1 MPAEG
6 QPGRARKPATA
17 HTARRNHEAL
27 ASLPPDDEQ
36 DFRDATRGLIAP
48 FEPAI
53 VETEGGRRAWELQ
66 SYDFLD
72 ANCPDTAHPSLWR
85 QSRLSRI
92 AGLFELAPGFYQ
104 LRGFDLSNMHVI
116 EGDEGI
122 VVIDPLISAETAAA
136 ALALYREH
144 RGERPVTGLAYTHS
158 HVDHFGGAKGIVSQE
173 EVDGRLIPVLAPAG
187 FLHHAVSE
195 NVFAGTA
202 MGRRAGYMY
211 GALLGR
217 GPDGQ
222 VGSGLGQTTSLGT
235 ITLIPPNL
243 DVTETGQEEVVD
255 GVRMAFQLTPG
266 TEAPAEMNVHFPDA
280 RVLCIAD
287 NAARAMHNI
296 LTPRGALVRDPRIWA
311 HYLDEAIEL
320 FGADSDVLFS
330 GHHWPCW
337 GTERIV
343 DYLEKQRDLY
353 RYLHDQTL
361 RLLNQGHTGP
371 EIAEMVELPPS
382 LAREWHCR
390 EYYGSVSHNVKAIYQ
405 RYMGWFDGN
414 PAHLWEHPPV
424 EQARRYVEF
433 MGGAETVLA
442 KARESFEAG
451 DYRWVA
457 ELVNHVVFAEP
468 QNQAARALQ
477 ADALEQLGYGAEN
490 ATWRNF
496 FLMGAKELRE
506 GIAGTPTATAPPDI
520 LARLTVSQLLD
531 AMAIRLNGPRA
542 WEHHLRIDWVLTDP
556 DEQHAITVRNGV
568 LSHRP
573 GRHDPEADAALVVER
588 EALDQLLLKTAD
600 IGELAESGR
609 LRVEGDGAKIGELL
623 GLLDEPD
630 PGFAIVTPSADLA
643 T

>member
-1 MPAEG
+1 MDDFAE
-6 QPGRARKPATA
+6 
-17 HTARRNHEAL
+17 ARRGLVATFN
-27 ASLPPDDEQ
+27 PP
-36 DFRDATRGLIAP
+36 R
-48 FEPAI
+48 
-53 VETEGGRRAWELQ
+53 VEGENGRVVWELE

-72 ANCPDTAHPSLWR
+72 GEPPETANPSLWR
-85 QSRLSRI
+85 QSQLCRI
-92 AGLFELAPGFYQ
+92 AGLFEIAPGFYQ
-104 LRGFDLSNMHVI
+104 LRGFDLSNMHVV
-116 EGDEGI
+116 EGEKGI
-122 VVIDPLISAETAAA
+122 VVIDPLVSAETAAA

-144 RGERPVTGLAYTHS
+144 RGDRPVTGLVYTHS
-158 HVDHFGGAKGIVSQE
+158 HVDHFGGARGVVSEAEVEEQGIP
-173 EVDGRLIPVLAPAG
+173 IIAPAG

-211 GALLGR
+211 GALLER

-222 VGSGLGQTTSLGT
+222 LGSGLGQTTSLGT
-235 ITLIPPNL
+235 ITLIPPTL
-243 DVTETGQEEVVD
+243 DIAETGQEEVVD

-266 TEAPAEMNVHFPDA
+266 TEAPAEMNIHFPDA

-320 FGADSDVLFS
+320 FADESDVLFS
-330 GHHWPCW
+330 GHHWPSW
-337 GTERIV
+337 GQEQIV

-361 RLLNQGHTGP
+361 RLLNKGLTGP
-371 EIAEMVELPPS
+371 EIAEEIELPPS
-382 LAREWHCR
+382 LAAEWHCR

-424 EQARRYVEF
+424 EQARRYVEAI
-433 MGGAETVLA
+433 GGAEAVLA
-442 KARESFEAG
+442 KARDAFAAG

-457 ELVNHVVFAEP
+457 ELVNHLVFAEP
-468 QNQAARALQ
+468 DNEAARELQAA
-477 ADALEQLGYGAEN
+477 ALEQLGYGSEN

-506 GIAGTPTATAPPDI
+506 GISGTPTAPAPPDI
-520 LARLTVSQLLD
+520 VANLSVAQLLD
-531 AMAIRLNGPRA
+531 AMAIRLDGPRA
-542 WEHHLRIDWVLTDP
+542 WEHHLHIDWVISDP
-556 DEQHAITVRNGV
+556 DEEHAITVRNGV

-573 GRHDPEADAALVVER
+573 RRHDPPADAALLVDR
-588 EALDQLLLKTAD
+588 KALDELLLKVAD
-600 IGELAESGR
+600 IAELAESGR

-630 PGFAIVTPSADLA
+630 PGFAIVTPD
-643 T
+643 

>member
-1 MPAEG
+1 VA
-6 QPGRARKPATA
+6 ADRKPASK
-17 HTARRNHEAL
+17 HTAAQNLAAAAALPHSDEDFEEAH
-27 ASLPPDDEQ
+27 
-36 DFRDATRGLIAP
+36 RGLIAP
-48 FEPAI
+48 FEPALI
-53 VETEGGRRAWELQ
+53 ENEDGRTVWELET
-66 SYDFLD
+66 YDFLKAD
-72 ANCPDTAHPSLWR
+72 PPPTAHPSLWR
-85 QSRLSRI
+85 QGRLSRI

-104 LRGFDLSNMHVI
+104 LRGFDLSNMHVV
-116 EGDEGI
+116 EGREGI
-122 VVIDPLISAETAAA
+122 VVIDPLVSTESAAA

-144 RGERPVTGLAYTHS
+144 RGERPVTGLIYTHS
-158 HVDHFGGAKGIVSQE
+158 HVDHFGGAKGILTQE
-173 EVDGRLIPVLAPAG
+173 EIESRRIPVLAPAG

-211 GALLGR
+211 GALLRR
-217 GPDGQ
+217 GADGQ

-243 DVTETGQEEVVD
+243 DIVETGQEETVD
-255 GVRMAFQLTPG
+255 GVRMSFQLTPG
-266 TEAPAEMNVHFPDA
+266 TEAPAEMNIHFPDA

-296 LTPRGALVRDPRIWA
+296 LTPRGALVRDPRVWA
-311 HYLDEAIEL
+311 HYLDQAIEL
-320 FGADSDVLFS
+320 FGERSDVLFA

-337 GTERIV
+337 GSERIV

-353 RYLHDQTL
+353 TYLHDQTL

-371 EIAEMVELPPS
+371 EIAELIELPPS
-382 LAREWHCR
+382 LAAEWHCR
-390 EYYGSVSHNVKAIYQ
+390 EYYGSISHNTKAIYQ

-424 EQARRYVEF
+424 EGACRYVEF
-433 MGGAETVLA
+433 MGGAEAVLE
-442 KARESFEAG
+442 KARACFDAG

-457 ELVNHVVFAEP
+457 EVVNRVVFAEP
-468 QNQAARALQ
+468 DNREARELQ

-506 GIAGTPTATAPPDI
+506 GVSGTPTAAAPPDV

-542 WEHHLRIDWVLTDP
+542 AEHHLRIDWNVTDP

-568 LSHRP
+568 LRHRP
-573 GRHDPEADAALVVER
+573 GSHGDVDAALVVER
-588 EALDQLLLKTAD
+588 EALNQLLLEVAD

-609 LRVEGDGAKIGELL
+609 LRVEGDGTKLGELL

-630 PGFAIVTPSADLA
+630 PGFAIVTPD
-643 T
+643 